1 MRSGE
6 GVACSD
12 TIGRCGVALG
22 PVRDAGQAKLDF
34 NTALSKKKVAE
45 SVLLYEAKLPRRQ
58 LRCFMFAKALSWSL
72 VSRCSSLPTTRRADE
87 VLSQTMHRWSGF
99 GSVSCAGVSVSV
111 VDIVHSADKHS
122 HINWIAGTNLRRP
135 RLGAEQKST
144 KIIRHFKGGKTR
156 RNHWK
161 RKWK

>member
-22 PVRDAGQAKLDF
+22 PVRDAGASQIGLQHF
-34 NTALSKKKVAE
+34 ALSKKKVAE

-87 VLSQTMHRWSGF
+87 VLSQTMHRWSGI
-99 GSVSCAGVSVSV
+99 GSE
-111 VDIVHSADKHS
+111 
-122 HINWIAGTNLRRP
+122 LRR
-135 RLGAEQKST
+135 GV
-144 KIIRHFKGGKTR
+144 G
-156 RNHWK
+156 
-161 RKWK
+161 